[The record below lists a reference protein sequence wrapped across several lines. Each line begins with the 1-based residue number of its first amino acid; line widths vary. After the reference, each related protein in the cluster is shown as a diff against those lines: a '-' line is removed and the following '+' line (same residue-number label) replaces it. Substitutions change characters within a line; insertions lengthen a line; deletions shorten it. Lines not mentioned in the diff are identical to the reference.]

1 MRFIFLDDDG
11 NSTSNEMKLA
21 LNLSAIRYLPPL
33 SEYNCC
39 RITDPIIGHINL
51 AVSLNYNKG
60 MAKFAVNNCE
70 IHSLVR
76 FSQVEREMIK
86 NFFEKYT

>member
-1 MRFIFLDDDG
+1 MKFIFLDEDG
-11 NSTSNEMKLA
+11 NVTPDEMKRV

-33 SEYNCC
+33 SRYHCC
-39 RITDPIIGHINL
+39 RIIDPIIGHINL

-76 FSQVEREMIK
+76 FSQAERETIK
-86 NFFEKYT
+86 NFFKKYT